1 MAEDSGQDKTEDPTG
16 KRLTDSRNKGQIAR
30 SKELNVFITLIIS
43 AAMFLYF
50 GGKMARELLDMM
62 KQQFYI
68 SRDMVFD
75 PMTPLIYLK
84 QAFFEGF
91 VVIAPLLLVL
101 LIADLLTPLLMGG
114 WNFTSEGFAFK
125 FSKLNPLSGVKKIIG
140 IQGVVEL
147 IKAIIK
153 TLLVGFVSWNLFKLY
168 FSDFMG
174 LSSLPVEQAIYRA
187 ADIIVFSFLVLSAT
201 FLLLVLIDVPYQL
214 WHLQD
219 MLKMTKQ
226 EVKDEAKD
234 MEGSPQIKARIRRMQ
249 MDASRRRMMEA
260 VPTADVIV
268 TNPTH
273 FAVALKYDMNGA
285 GAPLL
290 VAKGVD
296 LIAAQ
301 IRNVAMASNVTLVA
315 APSLARAL
323 YYSTDLNQEIPR
335 GLFLGVAQVLAYV
348 FQLRTFKQNGWQKP
362 TPPSDVKVPDEF
374 RQY

>member
-16 KRLTDSRNKGQIAR
+16 KRLTDSRNKGQVAR
-30 SKELNVFITLIIS
+30 SKELNVFVTLIIS
-43 AAMFLYF
+43 AAMFLYL

-62 KQQFYI
+62 KQQFHLP
-68 SRDMVFD
+68 REMVFD
-75 PMTPLIYLK
+75 PMAPLIYLK
-84 QAFFEGF
+84 QAFSEGF
-91 VVIAPLLLVL
+91 TVIAPLLLVL

-114 WNFTSEGFAFK
+114 WNFTTEGFAFN
-125 FSKLNPLSGVKKIIG
+125 FGKLNPLSGIKKIVG
-140 IQGVVEL
+140 IQGLVEL

-153 TLLVGFVSWNLFKLY
+153 TLLVGFVTWNLFKLY

-219 MLKMTKQ
+219 ILKMTKQ

-249 MDASRRRMMEA
+249 MEASRRRMMEA

-273 FAVALKYDMNGA
+273 FAVALKYDMNGS
-285 GAPLL
+285 GAPVL

-323 YYSTDLNQEIPR
+323 YYSTDLDQEIPR

-348 FQLRTFKQNGWQKP
+348 FQLRAFKQNGWQKP
-362 TPPSDVKVPDEF
+362 TPPRDVPVPDEF